1 MSNLLKNLVKEDWW
15 SDLSSAEQAAYIKR
29 HPGSQKAQAAAKKKK
44 KGDGESS
51 ISKIDRDIENLK
63 GAIKHT
69 ADRGDWV
76 ANKDWK
82 EKLAKLEKEKED
94 SSNRAADD
102 EADDMKWDDAQDSR
116 DAEDKKDAGIKPI
129 KADAD
134 TKRMGD
140 SIQRKIGGS
149 KDPDRL
155 ELQGTQEASNGETI
169 IQWKDKDDGM
179 MVGVDAQGNI
189 YEDGEKQAYGV
200 DVSTESDV
208 FGDDQNAQLLYKQK
222 RARETGGTD
231 PFTGEKYPKPART
244 GKELSRKEAINYIK
258 NNKSKISEDIIR
270 KVIRQEI
277 KSMMKEDDEAFSQPI
292 PAQIDRYMKKFID
305 AVGRGNLNRKRKL
318 AILGRTIVALRLDPS
333 EVSKYARLVKR
344 EL

>member
-1 MSNLLKNLVKEDWW
+1 
-15 SDLSSAEQAAYIKR
+15 
-29 HPGSQKAQAAAKKKK
+29 
-44 KGDGESS
+44 
-51 ISKIDRDIENLK
+51 
-63 GAIKHT
+63 
-69 ADRGDWV
+69 
-76 ANKDWK
+76 
-82 EKLAKLEKEKED
+82 
-94 SSNRAADD
+94 
-102 EADDMKWDDAQDSR
+102 
-116 DAEDKKDAGIKPI
+116 
-129 KADAD
+129 
-134 TKRMGD
+134 MGD
-140 SIQRKIGGS
+140 NIQRKIGGS

-244 GKELSRKEAINYIK
+244 GKELNKEDFLKENPIVAATVMHMTKMHMKNPQTGRTIK
-258 NNKSKISEDIIR
+258 ATTPLRNPEHPLHGKSVSIFKKIKDKLTPDKKEEPKKQSQADADFYKKQFAGRSGKELEEDIIR

-277 KSMMKEDDEAFSQPI
+277 KSIMKEDDEAFSQPI
-292 PAQIDRYMKKFID
+292 PAQIDRYMKKFIG
-305 AVGRGNLNRKRKL
+305 AMTGKNLNRKRKL
-318 AILGRTIVALRLDPS
+318 AILGRVIVALRLYPS